1 MYNFTLQNWNFG
13 PTWIVTNFF
22 ANFCLFWASSVGS
35 RLLSGQDT
43 FIGQL
48 QQWLSRV
55 SVWYTISWLFLLNV
69 ETLLMRNLSTRTLH
83 RVGHAFIWS
92 VLLSETTLL
101 NFYSSSLALSQSNN
115 KSLWLLIVPGSTSGK
130 IQLPKAK
137 TISISFCTCG
147 NQDWEQ

>member
-13 PTWIVTNFF
+13 PTWIVTNFL

-35 RLLSGQDT
+35 RLLFGYDT
-43 FIGQL
+43 FIGQP

-55 SVWYTISWLFLLNV
+55 SVWYTMSWLFLPNV
-69 ETLLMRNLSTRTLH
+69 ETLLMRNLCSRTLH

-92 VLLSETTLL
+92 VLLSETL
-101 NFYSSSLALSQSNN
+101 NFYSSSLALSQLNN
-115 KSLWLLIVPGSTSGK
+115 KSLCLLIVPGSASGK

-137 TISISFCTCG
+137 TISISFCKCG
-147 NQDWEQ
+147 NKDWEQ

>member
-13 PTWIVTNFF
+13 PTWIVTNFL

-35 RLLSGQDT
+35 RLLFGYDT
-43 FIGQL
+43 FIGQP

-55 SVWYTISWLFLLNV
+55 SVWYTMSWLFLPNV
-69 ETLLMRNLSTRTLH
+69 ETLLMRNLCSRTLY

-92 VLLSETTLL
+92 VLLSETLPL
-101 NFYSSSLALSQSNN
+101 NFYSSSLALYQLNN
-115 KSLWLLIVPGSTSGK
+115 KSLCLLIVPGSASGK

-137 TISISFCTCG
+137 TISISFCKCG
-147 NQDWEQ
+147 NKDWEQ

>member
-13 PTWIVTNFF
+13 STWIVTNFL

-35 RLLSGQDT
+35 RLLFGYDT
-43 FIGQL
+43 FIGQP

-55 SVWYTISWLFLLNV
+55 SVWYTMSWLFLPNV
-69 ETLLMRNLSTRTLH
+69 ETLLMRNLCSRTLH

-92 VLLSETTLL
+92 VLLSETL
-101 NFYSSSLALSQSNN
+101 NFYSSSLALSQLNN
-115 KSLWLLIVPGSTSGK
+115 KSLCLLIVPGSASGK

-137 TISISFCTCG
+137 TISISFCKCG
-147 NQDWEQ
+147 NKDWEQ

>member
-13 PTWIVTNFF
+13 PTWIVTNFL

-35 RLLSGQDT
+35 RLLFGYDT
-43 FIGQL
+43 FIGQP

-55 SVWYTISWLFLLNV
+55 SVWYTMSWLFLPNV
-69 ETLLMRNLSTRTLH
+69 ETLLMRNLCSRTLH

-92 VLLSETTLL
+92 VLLSVTL
-101 NFYSSSLALSQSNN
+101 NFYSSSLALSQLNN
-115 KSLWLLIVPGSTSGK
+115 KSLCLLIVPGSASGK

-137 TISISFCTCG
+137 TISISFCKCG
-147 NQDWEQ
+147 NKDWEQ